1 MFEDNGVFGSNFE
14 DTIPVGTGFAN
25 APCLSESDLSF
36 INVALTE
43 DDPTLSVI
51 ALQKIESQAAFLASV
66 QARLAAHLDI
76 TQGGTVDGPVT
87 AKQRGMAHQVAMARR
102 RSQNAS
108 VAYVRRM
115 HFLIADLPYLFSRYQ
130 HGDFSEKLVMAIL
143 APLEDMSRSE
153 RREFDSFFASAPA
166 MFDTA
171 SVNEARDLAQK
182 AVDEVRGENRDED
195 IDRKAEHRGVSFF
208 KGKDCV
214 RLSAGLPIEVGI
226 AVEASLEHEAQQLKN
241 AGDERSIAQLKADL
255 LVSRLTGHPADKPL
269 PIKLHVNLVMTD
281 MALLMDGKEPAS
293 MPGYGT
299 VPAQYARRLIET
311 YGEID
316 DCAPI
321 SELAALRRRIR
332 AYPMI
337 RRLYMLPGAQD
348 LVAMDSKERLF
359 KGSLRKLL
367 QLRDPYCR
375 TPYCNNKPRHAD
387 HVHQHSKGGK
397 TCCVNGCMK
406 CAFCNLAKE
415 APGWTEE
422 VVQENPH
429 KIRIHPPG
437 SVTYESSP
445 PPITGLARMDESLTR
460 QINKRTKI
468 PETPRNVRI
477 IRIFP
482 EAS

>member
-14 DTIPVGTGFAN
+14 DVLPVGTTFAD
-25 APCLSESDLSF
+25 APCLSESDQSF
-36 INVALTE
+36 ISAALAD
-43 DDPTLSVI
+43 DDPTASI
-51 ALQKIESQAAFLASV
+51 FALQKIESQNAFLSSV
-66 QARLAAHLDI
+66 QAILTAHLDA
-76 TQGGTVDGPVT
+76 TQGGTIGGPVT
-87 AKQRGMAHQVAMARR
+87 AKQRGTAHHVAMARR

-115 HFLIADLPYLFSRYQ
+115 RFLIADMPYLFSRFQ
-130 HGDFSEKLVMAIL
+130 QGDFSEKLIMAIL
-143 APLEDMSRSE
+143 APLEDMSQSE
-153 RREFDSFFASAPA
+153 RREFDRFIASAPT
-166 MFDTA
+166 MFDMA
-171 SVNEARDLAQK
+171 SDKEARDIAQK
-182 AVDEVRGENRDED
+182 AVDEVRGENRDQD
-195 IDRKAEHRGVSFF
+195 IEKKAEHRGASFF

-214 RLSAGLPIEVGI
+214 RLSASLPIEVGI
-226 AVEASLEHEAQQLKN
+226 AVEASLEDEAQKLKK
-241 AGDERSIAQLKADL
+241 AGDQRPISQIKVDL
-255 LVSRLTGHPADKPL
+255 VVSRLTGHPADKPL

-281 MALLMDGKEPAS
+281 MSLLMDGKEPAS
-293 MPGYGT
+293 IQGYGS
-299 VPAQYARRLIET
+299 VPAEYARRLFEA
-311 YGEID
+311 YGEVD
-316 DCAPI
+316 DCSPVE
-321 SELAALRRRIR
+321 ELDRLRRRIR

-337 RRLYMLPGAQD
+337 RRLYTLPGGQD

-397 TCCVNGCMK
+397 TCSINGCMK

-422 VVQENPH
+422 VIQENPH

-437 SVTYESSP
+437 EVTYDSSP
-445 PPITGLARMDESLTR
+445 PPIVGLARMDESLTK
-460 QINKRTKI
+460 QIQKQTRMPKE
-468 PETPRNVRI
+468 PI
-477 IRIFP
+477 IIWRFP